1 MPSRYQPLADYLAGL
16 PAGTAH
22 VTLTFAAI
30 EAILGVPLPA
40 SAGVRS
46 WWTGR
51 SERDAHRRA
60 WRAVGWS
67 VAAVTLR
74 HGVEAVT
81 FTRIDAAREPT
92 APSG

>member
-1 MPSRYQPLADYLAGL
+1 MPSKYQPLADYLLAL
-16 PAGTAH
+16 PPETTRI
-22 VTLTFAAI
+22 TLTLTAI

-60 WRAVGWS
+60 WRAVGWF

-81 FTRIDAAREPT
+81 FTRAGST
-92 APSG
+92 A